1 MAVSRKFCY
10 RFSIQKITMKYTI
23 FFATLIFSFLNLEAF
38 AQQPTPNKEQTSQGL
53 LTIQPIQHGTLVL
66 ERNGKTVYVD
76 PVGGAKA
83 FEGLNKPDLIL
94 ITHIHGDHLSVETLN
109 TLDTEDA
116 TFITPQSVANK
127 LPQKFTSQT
136 TVLGNGEETTHSG
149 IDVKAVAM
157 YNLPP
162 SEDAHHPKGRG
173 NGYVISDPSGK
184 IYISGDTEATPEMR
198 ALKNID
204 IAFVCMNLPYTMDVQ
219 QAANAVLDFAPRIVY
234 PYHYR
239 GQDVQTFKKI
249 VNVQNDAIDV
259 RLLNWYE
266 N

>member
-1 MAVSRKFCY
+1 LAVSRKFCY

-239 GQDVQTFKKI
+239 GQNVQTFKKI